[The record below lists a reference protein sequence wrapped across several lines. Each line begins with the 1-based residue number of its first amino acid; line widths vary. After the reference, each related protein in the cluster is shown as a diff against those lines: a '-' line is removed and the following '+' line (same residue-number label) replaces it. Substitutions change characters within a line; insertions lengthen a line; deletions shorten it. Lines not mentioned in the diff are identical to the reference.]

1 MADATTYM
9 TKEEF
14 STNRGYASWA
24 LFIADNDFPSQS
36 VLNIMRKRMYA
47 IINKYIGGTGSKD
60 DFLMNMEY
68 TGVEMMITETQA
80 RLAGEPRDYFIPHDY
95 LYERDRKIL
104 DAYDAVLNRGVT
116 SG

>member
-1 MADATTYM
+1 
-9 TKEEF
+9 
-14 STNRGYASWA
+14 
-24 LFIADNDFPSQS
+24 
-36 VLNIMRKRMYA
+36 MYA
-47 IINKYIGGTGSKD
+47 IINKYIGTSATKD
-60 DFLMNMEY
+60 DFLMNLEY

-104 DAYDAVLNRGVT
+104 DAYDSTLNRGVT

>member
-14 STNRGYASWA
+14 ANNRNYSSFA
-24 LFIADNDFPSQS
+24 LFFADNDFPTQS
-36 VLNIMRKRMYA
+36 TLNIMRKRMYA
-47 IINKYIGGTGSKD
+47 VINKYIGSAVSKD
-60 DFLMNMEY
+60 DFLMNLEY
-68 TGVEMMITETQA
+68 TGVGMMITETQA
-80 RLAGEPRDYFIPHDY
+80 QLANEPRDFYLPHDY

-104 DAYDAVLNRGVT
+104 DAYDARLNRGVT